1 MELTFT
7 PPAPTRA
14 FSHEQVARYF
24 FVRLLDDNDESTG
37 QWRCKICTRS
47 YHQGDGRGYSNLIT
61 HLRAHHPDFEE
72 RIRSASVSET
82 GSFLNWVS
90 QRVHTRFGWISWV
103 VEEGLPLTFYE
114 SPQLVGKFHP

>member
-47 YHQGDGRGYSNLIT
+47 YRQDDGRGYNNLIA
-61 HLRAHHPDFEE
+61 HLRARHPDFEE
-72 RIRSASVSET
+72 RIRSASVSEM
-82 GSFLNWVS
+82 GSL
-90 QRVHTRFGWISWV
+90 RL
-103 VEEGLPLTFYE
+103 GLMGRRRGPAAHVL
-114 SPQLVGKFHP
+114 